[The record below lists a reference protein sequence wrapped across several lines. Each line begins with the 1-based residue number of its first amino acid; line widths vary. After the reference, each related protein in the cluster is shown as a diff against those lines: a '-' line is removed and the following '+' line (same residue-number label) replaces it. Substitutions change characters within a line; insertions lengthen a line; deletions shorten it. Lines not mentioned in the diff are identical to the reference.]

1 MAPQVDHVITG
12 VSSIAGAGPG
22 CLVFAEEEAS
32 FAAALASGAGA
43 VLVGPQMTAVGAS
56 KPVLRIPQ
64 PRLAFAR
71 AALLLRD
78 PQPAPSI
85 HPTAVIAPGVQIGDR
100 VSVGAH
106 ASVEEGASIGAGTI
120 IGSGAVIGAG
130 VRIGSNCH
138 IYPRVVI
145 YPGATLGDRV
155 VVHAGAVLGADGFG
169 YVRDRTNGEYTQF
182 PQQGTLVIEDDVEI
196 GANTTI
202 DRGALEE
209 TRIGRGTK
217 LDNLIHIGHNC
228 NIGRN
233 VVIAAQ
239 TGISGSSAVGDGAIL
254 GGQVGMGDHAM
265 VGPGVILGGQAGI
278 LPKKKLLGPGIV
290 FWGTPAKPVRQY
302 LKELAML
309 ARLKRP
315 AGKRIE
321 RVMAIVVVGGHS
333 RSVGKTSVVASLIAR
348 LPERH
353 WTACKITQFGHGF
366 CTANG
371 EPCDCQ
377 TDEHTIAITA
387 ERDPNTGTDSA
398 RFLAAGASRSLWV
411 RTRIGRLADAMPRI
425 RQEIDAAENI
435 IFESNSLLQFLRPDL
450 YLTVLDHATAD
461 FKDSARLFLDRADA
475 VLLRASGQH
484 LTPQWKQVSLR
495 LMAGKPRFLVTPPR
509 PDRGRS
515 GCFRGAK
522 AAGTKSGS
530 RSK

>member
-1 MAPQVDHVITG
+1 MPITLSQLADRLGADVDCAPGEWVPDLMIAG
-12 VSSIAGAGPG
+12 VSSIPAARAG

-32 FAAALASGAGA
+32 LAAALASSAA
-43 VLVGPQMTAVGAS
+43 AILVGSQMPAVGGS
-56 KPVLRIPQ
+56 KPLLRTAQ

-71 AALLLRD
+71 AGVLLRA
-78 PQPAPSI
+78 PQPAPVI
-85 HPTAVIAPGVQIGDR
+85 HQTAVLGPGVQIGSS
-100 VSVGAH
+100 VSIGAH
-106 ASVEEGASIGAGTI
+106 ASVEEGASIGSETI

-169 YVRDRTNGEYTQF
+169 YVRDRTTGEYTQF

-209 TRIGRGTK
+209 TRIARGTK

-228 NIGRN
+228 SIGSN

-278 LPKKKLLGPGIV
+278 LPKKKLLGPGVV

-309 ARLKRP
+309 ARLKR
-315 AGKRIE
+315 
-321 RVMAIVVVGGHS
+321 
-333 RSVGKTSVVASLIAR
+333 
-348 LPERH
+348 
-353 WTACKITQFGHGF
+353 
-366 CTANG
+366 G
-371 EPCDCQ
+371 E
-377 TDEHTIAITA
+377 
-387 ERDPNTGTDSA
+387 
-398 RFLAAGASRSLWV
+398 
-411 RTRIGRLADAMPRI
+411 
-425 RQEIDAAENI
+425 
-435 IFESNSLLQFLRPDL
+435 
-450 YLTVLDHATAD
+450 
-461 FKDSARLFLDRADA
+461 
-475 VLLRASGQH
+475 
-484 LTPQWKQVSLR
+484 
-495 LMAGKPRFLVTPPR
+495 
-509 PDRGRS
+509 
-515 GCFRGAK
+515 
-522 AAGTKSGS
+522 
-530 RSK
+530 

>member
-1 MAPQVDHVITG
+1 MPIPLSELAERLGAEIDGVEVDHLITG

-32 FAAALASGAGA
+32 FAAAMASGAGA
-43 VLVGPQMTAVGAS
+43 VLVGQQMTTPGAN

-78 PQPAPSI
+78 PQPDPFI
-85 HPTAVIAPGVQIGDR
+85 HPTAAIGSSVQIGDR

-106 ASVEEGASIGAGTI
+106 ASVEERASIGEGTI

-130 VRIGSNCH
+130 VRIGSKCR

-145 YPGATLGDRV
+145 YSGATLGDRV

-209 TRIGRGTK
+209 TRIARGTK

-254 GGQVGMGDHAM
+254 GGQVGMGDHAT

-315 AGKRIE
+315 AR
-321 RVMAIVVVGGHS
+321 
-333 RSVGKTSVVASLIAR
+333 
-348 LPERH
+348 
-353 WTACKITQFGHGF
+353 
-366 CTANG
+366 
-371 EPCDCQ
+371 
-377 TDEHTIAITA
+377 DE
-387 ERDPNTGTDSA
+387 
-398 RFLAAGASRSLWV
+398 
-411 RTRIGRLADAMPRI
+411 
-425 RQEIDAAENI
+425 
-435 IFESNSLLQFLRPDL
+435 
-450 YLTVLDHATAD
+450 
-461 FKDSARLFLDRADA
+461 
-475 VLLRASGQH
+475 
-484 LTPQWKQVSLR
+484 
-495 LMAGKPRFLVTPPR
+495 
-509 PDRGRS
+509 
-515 GCFRGAK
+515 
-522 AAGTKSGS
+522 
-530 RSK
+530 

>member
-1 MAPQVDHVITG
+1 MPITLTQLAERLGAEIDGVQVDRVITR
-12 VSSIAGAGPG
+12 VSSIAGADPG
-22 CLVFAEEEAS
+22 CLVFAEEDAS
-32 FAAALASGAGA
+32 FAAALASSAGG
-43 VLVGPQMTAVGAS
+43 VLVGPHMATTGAN

-71 AALLLRD
+71 AAQLLRD
-78 PQPAPSI
+78 PQPDPSI
-85 HPTAVIAPGVQIGDR
+85 HPTAVIDPMVRMGGR
-100 VSVGAH
+100 VSIGAH
-106 ASVEEGASIGAGTI
+106 ASVGEGASIGAGTI
-120 IGSGAVIGAG
+120 LGAGVVIGAG
-130 VRIGSNCH
+130 VHIGCNCH

-209 TRIGRGTK
+209 TRIARGTK

-315 AGKRIE
+315 A
-321 RVMAIVVVGGHS
+321 
-333 RSVGKTSVVASLIAR
+333 
-348 LPERH
+348 
-353 WTACKITQFGHGF
+353 Q
-366 CTANG
+366 
-371 EPCDCQ
+371 
-377 TDEHTIAITA
+377 DE
-387 ERDPNTGTDSA
+387 
-398 RFLAAGASRSLWV
+398 
-411 RTRIGRLADAMPRI
+411 
-425 RQEIDAAENI
+425 
-435 IFESNSLLQFLRPDL
+435 
-450 YLTVLDHATAD
+450 
-461 FKDSARLFLDRADA
+461 
-475 VLLRASGQH
+475 
-484 LTPQWKQVSLR
+484 
-495 LMAGKPRFLVTPPR
+495 
-509 PDRGRS
+509 
-515 GCFRGAK
+515 
-522 AAGTKSGS
+522 
-530 RSK
+530 

>member
-1 MAPQVDHVITG
+1 MPITLSQLAERLGAEVDGLQFDTEVTG

-22 CLVFAEEEAS
+22 CLVFAEDEVS
-32 FAAALASGAGA
+32 FAAALASGAVA
-43 VLVGPQMTAVGAS
+43 VLAGPQMAIAGAS
-56 KPVLRIPQ
+56 KPILRILQ

-71 AALLLRD
+71 AAVLLRK
-78 PQPAPSI
+78 PQPTPSI
-85 HPTAVIAPGVQIGDR
+85 HPTAALAPGVQIDPSVSIGAH
-100 VSVGAH
+100 VSVD
-106 ASVEEGASIGAGTI
+106 EGASIGAGTI
-120 IGSGAVIGAG
+120 IGSGAVVGAG

-169 YVRDRTNGEYTQF
+169 YVRDRTKGEYIQF

-228 NIGRN
+228 SIGCD

-239 TGISGSSAVGDGAIL
+239 TGISGSSAVGEGAIL

-309 ARLKRP
+309 ARLKR
-315 AGKRIE
+315 E
-321 RVMAIVVVGGHS
+321 
-333 RSVGKTSVVASLIAR
+333 
-348 LPERH
+348 E
-353 WTACKITQFGHGF
+353 
-366 CTANG
+366 
-371 EPCDCQ
+371 
-377 TDEHTIAITA
+377 
-387 ERDPNTGTDSA
+387 
-398 RFLAAGASRSLWV
+398 
-411 RTRIGRLADAMPRI
+411 
-425 RQEIDAAENI
+425 
-435 IFESNSLLQFLRPDL
+435 
-450 YLTVLDHATAD
+450 
-461 FKDSARLFLDRADA
+461 
-475 VLLRASGQH
+475 
-484 LTPQWKQVSLR
+484 
-495 LMAGKPRFLVTPPR
+495 
-509 PDRGRS
+509 
-515 GCFRGAK
+515 
-522 AAGTKSGS
+522 
-530 RSK
+530 

>member
-1 MAPQVDHVITG
+1 MPLPLNQLAERLGAEIDGAQMDHVITG

-32 FAAALASGAGA
+32 FAAAMASSAGA
-43 VLVGPQMTAVGAS
+43 ILVGQQVTATGAS
-56 KPVLRIPQ
+56 KPLLRAAQ

-71 AALLLRD
+71 AAVLLRGPRPD
-78 PQPAPSI
+78 PSI
-85 HPTAVIAPGVQIGDR
+85 HPTAVIGLAVQIADR
-100 VSVGAH
+100 VSIGAH
-106 ASVEEGASIGAGTI
+106 VSVEEGASIGEGSV
-120 IGSGAVIGAG
+120 IGSGAVIGKG
-130 VRIGSNCH
+130 VRVGNGCH

-145 YPGATLGDRV
+145 YAGATLGDRV

-209 TRIGRGTK
+209 TRIARGTK

-302 LKELAML
+302 LKELAMI

-315 AGKRIE
+315 AG
-321 RVMAIVVVGGHS
+321 
-333 RSVGKTSVVASLIAR
+333 
-348 LPERH
+348 
-353 WTACKITQFGHGF
+353 
-366 CTANG
+366 
-371 EPCDCQ
+371 
-377 TDEHTIAITA
+377 DE
-387 ERDPNTGTDSA
+387 
-398 RFLAAGASRSLWV
+398 
-411 RTRIGRLADAMPRI
+411 
-425 RQEIDAAENI
+425 
-435 IFESNSLLQFLRPDL
+435 
-450 YLTVLDHATAD
+450 
-461 FKDSARLFLDRADA
+461 
-475 VLLRASGQH
+475 
-484 LTPQWKQVSLR
+484 
-495 LMAGKPRFLVTPPR
+495 
-509 PDRGRS
+509 
-515 GCFRGAK
+515 
-522 AAGTKSGS
+522 
-530 RSK
+530 

>member
-1 MAPQVDHVITG
+1 MPIPLSQLAERLGAEIDGVQVDHVITG

-32 FAAALASGAGA
+32 FAAALASGADA
-43 VLVGPQMTAVGAS
+43 VLVGPQMATGGAN
-56 KPVLRIPQ
+56 KPVLRTPQ

-71 AALLLRD
+71 AARLLRD
-78 PQPAPSI
+78 PQPEPSI
-85 HPTAVIAPGVQIGDR
+85 HPTAVIDPKARIGSG

-106 ASVEEGASIGAGTI
+106 ASVEEGASIGSGTI
-120 IGSGAVIGAG
+120 IGAGVVIGGG
-130 VRIGSNCH
+130 VCIGSNCH

-182 PQQGTLVIEDDVEI
+182 PQQGKLVIEDDVEI

-209 TRIGRGTK
+209 TRIASGTK

-315 AGKRIE
+315 TG
-321 RVMAIVVVGGHS
+321 
-333 RSVGKTSVVASLIAR
+333 
-348 LPERH
+348 
-353 WTACKITQFGHGF
+353 
-366 CTANG
+366 
-371 EPCDCQ
+371 
-377 TDEHTIAITA
+377 DE
-387 ERDPNTGTDSA
+387 
-398 RFLAAGASRSLWV
+398 
-411 RTRIGRLADAMPRI
+411 
-425 RQEIDAAENI
+425 
-435 IFESNSLLQFLRPDL
+435 
-450 YLTVLDHATAD
+450 
-461 FKDSARLFLDRADA
+461 
-475 VLLRASGQH
+475 
-484 LTPQWKQVSLR
+484 
-495 LMAGKPRFLVTPPR
+495 
-509 PDRGRS
+509 
-515 GCFRGAK
+515 
-522 AAGTKSGS
+522 
-530 RSK
+530 

>member
-1 MAPQVDHVITG
+1 MPIPLSELAEQLGAELDGAQVDHVITG

-32 FAAALASGAGA
+32 FAAAMASGAGA
-43 VLVGPQMTAVGAS
+43 VLVGQETTTAGAN
-56 KPVLRIPQ
+56 KPLLRAAQ
-64 PRLAFAR
+64 PRLAFSR
-71 AALLLRD
+71 AAVLLRGPRPD
-78 PQPAPSI
+78 PSI
-85 HPTAVIAPGVQIGDR
+85 HPTAVIGPTVQIADR
-100 VSVGAH
+100 VSIGAH
-106 ASVEEGASIGAGTI
+106 VSVEEGASIGSGTI
-120 IGSGAVIGAG
+120 IGSGAVIGKG
-130 VRIGSNCH
+130 VRVGNGCH

-145 YPGATLGDRV
+145 YSGATLGDRV

-209 TRIGRGTK
+209 TRIARGTK

-315 AGKRIE
+315 AG
-321 RVMAIVVVGGHS
+321 
-333 RSVGKTSVVASLIAR
+333 
-348 LPERH
+348 
-353 WTACKITQFGHGF
+353 
-366 CTANG
+366 
-371 EPCDCQ
+371 
-377 TDEHTIAITA
+377 DE
-387 ERDPNTGTDSA
+387 
-398 RFLAAGASRSLWV
+398 
-411 RTRIGRLADAMPRI
+411 
-425 RQEIDAAENI
+425 
-435 IFESNSLLQFLRPDL
+435 
-450 YLTVLDHATAD
+450 
-461 FKDSARLFLDRADA
+461 
-475 VLLRASGQH
+475 
-484 LTPQWKQVSLR
+484 
-495 LMAGKPRFLVTPPR
+495 
-509 PDRGRS
+509 
-515 GCFRGAK
+515 
-522 AAGTKSGS
+522 
-530 RSK
+530 

>member
-1 MAPQVDHVITG
+1 MPIPLSELAEQLGAELEGAPVDHLITG
-12 VSSIAGAGPG
+12 VSSIAGAGSG

-32 FAAALASGAGA
+32 FAAALASGASA
-43 VLVGPQMTAVGAS
+43 VLIGQQMATAGANR
-56 KPVLRIPQ
+56 PVLRVPQ

-71 AALLLRD
+71 AARLLRD
-78 PQPAPSI
+78 PQPDPSL
-85 HPTAVIAPGVQIGDR
+85 HPTAAIGSTVQMGDR

-106 ASVEEGASIGAGTI
+106 ASVDEGASIGEGTV

-130 VRIGSNCH
+130 VRIGNKCH

-209 TRIGRGTK
+209 TRIARGTK

-315 AGKRIE
+315 AG
-321 RVMAIVVVGGHS
+321 
-333 RSVGKTSVVASLIAR
+333 
-348 LPERH
+348 
-353 WTACKITQFGHGF
+353 
-366 CTANG
+366 
-371 EPCDCQ
+371 
-377 TDEHTIAITA
+377 DE
-387 ERDPNTGTDSA
+387 
-398 RFLAAGASRSLWV
+398 
-411 RTRIGRLADAMPRI
+411 
-425 RQEIDAAENI
+425 
-435 IFESNSLLQFLRPDL
+435 
-450 YLTVLDHATAD
+450 
-461 FKDSARLFLDRADA
+461 
-475 VLLRASGQH
+475 
-484 LTPQWKQVSLR
+484 
-495 LMAGKPRFLVTPPR
+495 
-509 PDRGRS
+509 
-515 GCFRGAK
+515 
-522 AAGTKSGS
+522 
-530 RSK
+530 